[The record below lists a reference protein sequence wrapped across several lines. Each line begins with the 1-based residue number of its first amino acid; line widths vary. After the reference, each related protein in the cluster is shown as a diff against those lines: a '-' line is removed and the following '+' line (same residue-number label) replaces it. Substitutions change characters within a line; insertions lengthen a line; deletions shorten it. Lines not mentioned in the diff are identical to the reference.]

1 MMEIWDLGWPVHRGE
16 VYLTGPPFPQE
27 VIKLSKVTAKYQV
40 TIPVNVRKALNIL
53 PGTEVDI
60 AKEGGKYVIIV
71 DPIETVKRK
80 WCGKFKSGVTTMEY
94 MDEVRGKV
102 N

>member
-1 MMEIWDLGWPVHRGE
+1 M
-16 VYLTGPPFPQE
+16 
-27 VIKLSKVTAKYQV
+27 SKVTAKYQV
-40 TIPVNVRKALNIL
+40 TIPVKVRKELGIL
-53 PGTEVDI
+53 PGAEVDI
-60 AKEGGKYVIIV
+60 AKEGEKYVLVV

-80 WCGKFKSGVTTMEY
+80 WRGRFRGGPTTMKY

>member
-1 MMEIWDLGWPVHRGE
+1 ME
-16 VYLTGPPFPQE
+16 
-27 VIKLSKVTAKYQV
+27 LSKVTAKYQF
-40 TIPVNVRKALNIL
+40 TIPVKVRKELGIL

-60 AKEGGKYVIIV
+60 TKEGQKYVLVI
-71 DPIETVKRK
+71 DPIEAVRRK
-80 WCGKFKSGVTTMEY
+80 WRGRFKGGPTTLEY

>member
-1 MMEIWDLGWPVHRGE
+1 M
-16 VYLTGPPFPQE
+16 
-27 VIKLSKVTAKYQV
+27 SKVTAKYQV
-40 TIPVNVRKALNIL
+40 TIPVNIRKELGII

-60 AKEGGKYVIIV
+60 AKEGQKYVIIV

-80 WCGKFKSGVTTMEY
+80 WRGKFRGRQTTMEY
-94 MDEVRGKV
+94 MDEVRGEV

>member
-1 MMEIWDLGWPVHRGE
+1 M
-16 VYLTGPPFPQE
+16 
-27 VIKLSKVTAKYQV
+27 SKVTAKYQV
-40 TIPVNVRKALNIL
+40 TIPIKIRKELGIV

-60 AKEGGKYVIIV
+60 KKEGKKYVLIV
-71 DPIETVKRK
+71 DPVARVREK
-80 WCGKFKSGVTTMEY
+80 WCGKFKDESKTMEY

>member
-1 MMEIWDLGWPVHRGE
+1 M
-16 VYLTGPPFPQE
+16 
-27 VIKLSKVTAKYQV
+27 SKVTAKYQV
-40 TIPVNVRKALNIL
+40 TIPVKVRKEMGIV

-60 AKEGGKYVIIV
+60 QKKGQKYVLV
-71 DPIETVKRK
+71 VNPIETIKEK
-80 WCGKFKSGVTTMEY
+80 WRGRFRDGQTTMEY

>member
-1 MMEIWDLGWPVHRGE
+1 
-16 VYLTGPPFPQE
+16 
-27 VIKLSKVTAKYQV
+27 
-40 TIPVNVRKALNIL
+40 
-53 PGTEVDI
+53 VDI
-60 AKEGGKYVIIV
+60 AKEGQKYVIIV

-80 WCGKFKSGVTTMEY
+80 WRGRFRGGLTTMEY